1 VEVRRLGI
9 DDFDALEPLIAE
21 YPFKPYRQYRML
33 SRRRQDL
40 VLRAEIERV
49 FATEGSGV
57 LMARDANGCAA
68 IAFRPLPWDSE
79 FFELSMGR
87 VEYLLRAGEDSRDA
101 MRAVTA
107 SCADV
112 CRTNGIRHLSARV
125 DAADMDGI
133 ETLERHGY
141 GLKDALLSYFHHPK
155 RPPIED
161 LREMGL
167 LRPFRA
173 EDTDEVVEIAREAY
187 REFRGRFHF
196 DRHLPTERCNEL
208 YVRWAERCCSGQMAD
223 IFYVTENSD
232 GRLMGFLAIRKLEP
246 VSTVGDV
253 ALYGG
258 GLGACRRESPGAYA
272 GLIRAV
278 IHSAKERGGGAEG
291 QTQSHNFST
300 VRLYEL
306 IGLEYVRA
314 EYTFHVW
321 LGD

>member
-9 DDFDALEPLIAE
+9 DDIDALDPLIAA

-49 FATEGSGV
+49 FAADNSGV
-57 LMARDANGCAA
+57 LMARDATGSAA
-68 IAFRPLPWDSE
+68 IAFRSLPWDSE
-79 FFELSMGR
+79 FFGLSMGR
-87 VEYLLRAGEDSRDA
+87 VEYLLRAGEDSRAA
-101 MRAVTA
+101 MRAVA
-107 SCADV
+107 GACADV
-112 CRTNGIRHLSARV
+112 CRTHGIRHLSARV
-125 DAADMDGI
+125 DAADLDGI
-133 ETLERHGY
+133 ETLESHGY

-155 RPPIED
+155 RPPIAE
-161 LREMGL
+161 LREMGT
-167 LRPFRA
+167 LRPFHA
-173 EDTDEVVEIAREAY
+173 DDTEEVIDIAREAY
-187 REFRGRFHF
+187 RDFQGRFHF
-196 DRHLPTERCNEL
+196 DRHLPTERCNQL
-208 YVRWAERCCSGQMAD
+208 YVEWAERCCSGQMAD

-232 GRLMGFLAIRKLEP
+232 GALVGFLAIRRLEP
-246 VSTVGDV
+246 VSTVGEV

-272 GLIRAV
+272 GLMRAV
-278 IHSAKERGGGAEG
+278 IHTAKQGGGGAEG

-314 EYTFHVW
+314 EYTFHAW